1 MSSSDVEE
9 ARKKSQAIL
18 DRATSDESFRQ
29 KLSDDPEGT
38 LRAEGLPD
46 EAIIDFVRETE
57 LGDVA
62 GYMRIVDCGFTC
74 NISTCGV
81 SVSKAL

>member
-1 MSSSDVEE
+1 MSSPPVEE
-9 ARKKSQAIL
+9 IRRKSEAIVE
-18 DRATSDESFRQ
+18 RAQSDEPFRQ
-29 KLSDDPEGT
+29 KLVADPEGT

-46 EAIIDFVRETE
+46 EAITDFVRETD

-62 GYMRIVDCGFTC
+62 GYMRIADCGISC

>member
-1 MSSSDVEE
+1 MSTPPVEE
-9 ARKKSQAIL
+9 IRRKSEAIL
-18 DRATSDESFRQ
+18 KRAESDEPFRQ
-29 KLSDDPEGT
+29 KLVDDPEGT